1 MEIKGSVQ
9 DGIINLVINGKL
21 DMNNALT
28 AEQYF
33 LKYAESGNKFVL
45 DFSDVVYITSA
56 GIRALLT
63 LYRAVSEIGGYVT
76 IKNPQETVVEVL
88 NETAFADLFN
98 IEK

>member
-1 MEIKGSVQ
+1 MEIKGSIQ

-45 DFSDVVYITSA
+45 DYFS
-56 GIRALLT
+56 
-63 LYRAVSEIGGYVT
+63 
-76 IKNPQETVVEVL
+76 
-88 NETAFADLFN
+88 
-98 IEK
+98 IES